1 LGDTFLRSFISIY
14 DFENKRVGLAP
25 HIYSNGSIT
34 EHKNGM
40 KTWKIVLI
48 SVSSVLILIIIILVI
63 LKLRKN
69 RTGKRLRDYDGTN
82 ASLLNGVRV

>member
-1 LGDTFLRSFISIY
+1 LGDTFLRSFISVY

-34 EHKNGM
+34 EHIYRM
-40 KTWKIVLI
+40 KPWLI
-48 SVSSVLILIIIILVI
+48 AVISISSVLVLIIIILVI

-69 RTGKRLRDYDGTN
+69 RTGKKLKDYDGANT
-82 ASLLNGVRV
+82 